1 MSDILMPHP
10 STVHPGPADELG
22 PDVSDMDTCS
32 ITTWESRHDAEADV
46 DVDAEA
52 ESATTVS
59 VGVDDD
65 DIDTLHGD
73 IVAEIDDYVKT
84 HPLEYASPT
93 FHADLVA
100 EVTETIFE
108 ATVHSDLC
116 DETDQNHQEI
126 TVMVQSIAQFYFQH
140 AGIFPVR
147 SFPPDAPLTEMPL
160 RGTDADLQ
168 RHFQQ
173 LNSLPQPAQR
183 TPEWYAFRH
192 NLLTASN
199 IYMALGTTAQRNR
212 LICEKCKPLVVP
224 TTREAPNTQSA
235 THWGQKYEQVTTMI
249 YESMFPGNHVDTE
262 FGCIQHPEH
271 AFLGASPDGIVTS
284 GPRVGHMVEIKN
296 TVSRVIADTP
306 IMSHWVQC
314 QVQMETCNLDYCDY
328 IQTSIAEI
336 DEATFYEEED
346 GRAPNAKSSSSPQER
361 AVGSYKGLIL
371 HLISHTE
378 GGADYKYLYTP
389 LNLQL
394 TRASVTKWIQTHSA
408 NYRSNYIL
416 FQAIYWRLR
425 EVSCV
430 VIPRNRDWFQAAL
443 PMFKS
448 AWETIEHE
456 REHGYDHRLPKKR
469 AVAERT
475 MNAALYNTIIKLD
488 T

>member
-32 ITTWESRHDAEADV
+32 ITTWESRHDAEASANV
-46 DVDAEA
+46 EA
-52 ESATTVS
+52 DSTTTVS

-108 ATVHSDLC
+108 ATIHSDLC

-126 TVMVQSIAQFYFQH
+126 ADMVQSIAQFYFQH
-140 AGIFPVR
+140 AGIYPVR
-147 SFPPDAPLTEMPL
+147 SFPPEAPLSEMPR
-160 RGTDADLQ
+160 RGADADLE

-173 LNSLPQPAQR
+173 LKSLPQPAQR

-224 TTREAPNTQSA
+224 TTQSAPNTQSA

-336 DEATFYEEED
+336 DEATFYEEKD
-346 GRAPNAKSSSSPQER
+346 QGVGT
-361 AVGSYKGLIL
+361 VGSYKGLIL

-389 LNLQL
+389 LNLPM

-408 NYRSNYIL
+408 VYRSNYIL

-475 MNAALYNTIIKLD
+475 MNVALYNTIIKLD